1 LEALADHEAMPD
13 DLWLCLRAVHGLAVS
28 GQVDLASAV
37 ATAYVVA
44 QIVGAPAA
52 ITSESHDLN
61 PLNVATANAAAALL
75 EIATTAPVRRYG
87 VGEALLHEGAHDDT
101 VFVVLSGK
109 ARVLRI
115 GVGELAHLPAG
126 AVIGEVAIIT
136 GSLRTATVVAENTVS
151 ALVLSSRS
159 LAALCRALPPVYVR
173 LRETGRARMVAQ
185 LMGAQSIFGGLDAT
199 ARAALFEQ
207 CLPVSLPRGTTVITQ
222 GEPGRAMCIIASG
235 FCEVWQRNV
244 DGTEHQWARLGPG
257 EVFGELALL
266 FDRVASANVRTAT
279 VVTLFA
285 LDRQRFA
292 ETLDRFEGARTRIT
306 ELAELRLGV
315 RSGDGAPVLPTVSK
329 APAAAS

>member
-1 LEALADHEAMPD
+1 MKTEAALEALADHQAMPD
-13 DLWLCLRAVHGLAVS
+13 DLWLCLRALQGLVAS
-28 GQVDLASAV
+28 GQREAARATAEAFAV
-37 ATAYVVA
+37 AQEAST
-44 QIVGAPAA
+44 
-52 ITSESHDLN
+52 
-61 PLNVATANAAAALL
+61 AAAEALL
-75 EIATTAPVRRYG
+75 TVAGEAPVRRYG
-87 VGEALLHEGAHDDT
+87 VGEALLHEGAQDDT
-101 VFVVLSGK
+101 VYVVLSGK

-126 AVIGEVAIIT
+126 AVVGEVAIVT
-136 GSLRTATVVAENTVS
+136 GSLRTATVVAENTVA

-159 LAALCRALPPVYVR
+159 LATLCRALPAVYVR

-185 LMGAQSIFGGLDAT
+185 LMGAQSIFGGLDAA

-207 CLPVSLPRGTTVITQ
+207 CLPVSLPRGTAVITQ

-235 FCEVWQRNV
+235 FCEVWQAEA
-244 DGTEHQWARLGPG
+244 DGTERLWARLGPG

-266 FDRVASANVRTAT
+266 FDRVASAHVRTAT

-292 ETLDRFEGARTRIT
+292 ETLARFDGARERIT

-315 RSGDGAPVLPTVSK
+315 RAGDGAPVLPTVSK
-329 APAAAS
+329 PPPAAR